1 MMKSAF
7 YFMLKALFVL
17 EIFTFFVL
25 TFLQKNGLVR
35 NLQSFSKFMT
45 SQSGQQITTIHILSN
60 ISRSNGKQIMI
71 FGQIMVYNMK
81 NVFLGKLYTKCGRE
95 ASRRPFYKNQN

>member
-25 TFLQKNGLVR
+25 TFFIENGLLR
-35 NLQSFSKFMT
+35 KLWSFSKFMT
-45 SQSGQQITTIHILSN
+45 SQSGQQITTIHILST
-60 ISRSNGKQIMI
+60 ISRSNGKQTMI
-71 FGQIMVYNMK
+71 FGQLMEYSMK
-81 NVFLGKLYTKCGRE
+81 NAFLGKLYTKCGRE